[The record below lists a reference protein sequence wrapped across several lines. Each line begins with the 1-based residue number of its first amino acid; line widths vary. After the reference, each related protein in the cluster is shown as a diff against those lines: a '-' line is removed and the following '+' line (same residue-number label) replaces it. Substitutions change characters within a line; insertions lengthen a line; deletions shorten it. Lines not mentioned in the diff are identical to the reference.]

1 MSGSDKASIVF
12 QSLNSL
18 TDLARTGA
26 EWTKIGMGL
35 NKDKSDKKQPKL
47 IRRLLN

>member
-1 MSGSDKASIVF
+1 MSGLDKASIVF

-18 TDLARTGA
+18 TDLARTAA
-26 EWTKIGMGL
+26 EWTKIGTGL
-35 NKDKSDKKQPKL
+35 NKDKSDKKEDL